1 MNQPLFEQFRGIIL
15 AAGRGSRLGD
25 LTAGKPKGMTEF
37 NSRPLL
43 NWQIDAMR
51 GADIDDIWLI
61 TGYCAES
68 IKALGLPT
76 LHNPEWAA
84 SNMVASLLCA
94 EELIDRPTIVSYSD
108 IIYSATLVRQLM
120 SSTHELTIAYDAE
133 WLSLWQSRFSEPLLD
148 AESFH
153 INDQGQVLDI
163 GRKVSTL
170 SEIQGQY
177 MGLIK
182 LTPTALQW
190 IKEIISAEPELRTR
204 LDMTQLLSRLIENGK
219 PVHGLR
225 TEANWCEID
234 SPEDLILAHEL
245 LRTGQLNIP

>member
-1 MNQPLFEQFRGIIL
+1 MNQSPSAQFRGIIL
-15 AAGRGSRLGD
+15 AAGRGSRLGH

-37 NSRPLL
+37 NNRPLL

-51 GADIDDIWLI
+51 GATIDDIWLI

-76 LHNPEWAA
+76 LHNPDWAA
-84 SNMVASLLCA
+84 SNMVSSLLCA

-108 IIYSATLVRQLM
+108 IIYSAGLVRQLM
-120 SSTHELTIAYDAE
+120 SSPHELTIAYDAN

-148 AESFH
+148 AESFR
-153 INDQGQVLDI
+153 IDDRGRVLDI
-163 GRKVSTL
+163 GRKVNTL

-177 MGLIK
+177 MGLIH
-182 LTPTALQW
+182 LTPTALGW
-190 IKEIISAEPELRTR
+190 IKEIINAEPELRAR
-204 LDMTQLLSRLIENGK
+204 LDMTRLLSRLIENDK
-219 PVHGLR
+219 PIHGFR

-245 LRTGQLNIP
+245 LRAGKLNIP